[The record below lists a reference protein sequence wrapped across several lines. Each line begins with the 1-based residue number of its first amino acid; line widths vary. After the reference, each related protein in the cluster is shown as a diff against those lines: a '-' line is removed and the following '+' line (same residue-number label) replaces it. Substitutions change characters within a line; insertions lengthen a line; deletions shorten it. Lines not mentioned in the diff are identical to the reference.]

1 MKFGKKL
8 LAAVLAGV
16 LALTMLT
23 ACSGGSGSTSGSIDP
38 EASKAAAEVINKRR
52 MDNSK
57 SELTLSLEASQKLA
71 AWAKAAAVQRANN
84 TTATQNAAETARSAA
99 KNAVRAMKINGKE
112 VKVWKTYSYAG
123 IAAEDA
129 QKALEEHPGWFL
141 DESEEVCN
149 YVAIATYYGG
159 GEEAATVV
167 LLMVVE

>member
-71 AWAKAAAVQRANN
+71 AWAKASAVQHANN
-84 TTATQNAAETARSAA
+84 TSATQKATEEARIAA

-123 IAAEDA
+123 TTAEAAE
-129 QKALEEHPGWFL
+129 KALADHPDWFL
-141 DESEEVCN
+141 DESEDACN
-149 YVAIATYYGG
+149 YVAIATYGG

-167 LLMVVE
+167 LMMLVK